1 MISYYGGAGASAS
14 ERVVVVAVG
23 EVSAVAWLKS
33 EANGLLRLE
42 VDRAINSLTIIG
54 AADNVVELAETTIS
68 SLVLDSLPVARCE
81 AEAVFESV
89 ASRHVV
95 PHQDELSALGAISLI
110 FSLVPLCV
118 PRLLAQVLLGPG
130 LVFAVVVAWERRLHG
145 STAFPAG
152 GGSSIVVVNVDL
164 ATLAPDCDRPVLR
177 EIRAGEVELDMEGF
191 GFSSFELGYRELRRA
206 ATEGPVDSIRA
217 RSDRAV
223 LCHETL
229 ALVGETASIPGV
241 EGDEYLLSDLRSDS
255 DLVGSAA
262 FAAPGH

>member
-1 MISYYGGAGASAS
+1 MIGYYGGAEASAS
-14 ERVVVVAVG
+14 ERVVVVHVG

-42 VDRAINSLTIIG
+42 VDRAVNSLTIIR
-54 AADNVVELAETTIS
+54 AFDNVVELANTSICV
-68 SLVLDSLPVARCE
+68 LVLDTLPVARHE

-95 PHQDELSALGAISLI
+95 PYQDELSALGAISLI

-130 LVFAVVVAWERRLHG
+130 LVFAVVVAWERRLRG
-145 STAFPAG
+145 STAFPGG

-164 ATLAPDCDRPVLR
+164 ATLAPDSDRPVLR
-177 EIRAGEVELDMEGF
+177 EIRAGEVELDMEEF
-191 GFSSFELGYRELRRA
+191 GLSSFELGCRELRRT
-206 ATEGPVDSIRA
+206 ATEGPGDSIWA
-217 RSDRAV
+217 RSDRAG
-223 LCHETL
+223 LCDETL
-229 ALVGETASIPGV
+229 ALVGETATIPGV
-241 EGDEYLLSDLRSDS
+241 EGDEHLLSDLRSDK
-255 DLVGSAA
+255 DLVGSAV